1 MYGRAILSKD
11 CRISIND
18 IKRVLGLIDSTAMDI
33 EEPVGEF
40 LAMVNEDDQS
50 SSSSGSSEHS
60 QTPLRSGSSRSIS
73 SGNRS
78 PSPAQK

>member
-1 MYGRAILSKD
+1 MYGGAILSKD
-11 CRISIND
+11 CRISINE

-40 LAMVNEDDQS
+40 LAMVNEDDQRS
-50 SSSSGSSEHS
+50 SSSSEYS